1 LLGCAGKEKRLMHG
15 TETIAT
21 AAGAG
26 ELSPATAT
34 IAIDAFGIDLRY
46 QSGIGVYGRSL
57 ANAYRAAGFSVAGL
71 FGRSSSRC
79 SDPLL
84 TEISFHRAGS
94 ATLSPRDRVRLQLQ
108 RLTGNA
114 LIGSTRC
121 TEIANSGVILPEPVK
136 DRLQYFDRILN
147 ASQLFTKAASYFER
161 TGRFFSVRLPKDIAL
176 MHWTMPLPIRAEG
189 IPNIYTI
196 LDVIPFVLPYATMG
210 KPRSEMRL
218 FRRIL
223 AQADQVVTISEYSR
237 RDISRVF
244 GYDAERICNAYLS
257 SNIDPD
263 VIAESDAELA
273 TYLDRAERLTFRK
286 YFVYA
291 GSIEPRKNVDR
302 LLDAYL
308 KADTALPL
316 VICSS
321 TGWLNTQ
328 TLARLDHAAKTLD
341 LLHESDPT
349 RTISE
354 QGKRIIRVSQG
365 SDAHVARLIRGAR
378 ALVYPSIYEGFGL
391 PVLEAMELGTPVITA
406 QASST
411 AEIAADAALL
421 VDPLSVRDIAA
432 AIDRIDR
439 DEALCARLA
448 QAGSRRAVAFS
459 AQAFSAR
466 IGAMAQAQLS
476 RQDHLR
482 QRWT

>member
-1 LLGCAGKEKRLMHG
+1 MHG
-15 TETIAT
+15 TEPTAT
-21 AAGAG
+21 LAT
-26 ELSPATAT
+26 LSPAQAT
-34 IAIDAFGIDLRY
+34 VAIDAFSIDLPY
-46 QSGIGVYGRSL
+46 QSGIGVYGRGL

-71 FGRSSSRC
+71 FGRSSSRF

-84 TEISFHRAGS
+84 TEIGFHRAGS
-94 ATLSPRDRVRLQLQ
+94 ATMSARDRLRLQLR

-114 LIGSTRC
+114 LIGSARC
-121 TEIANSGVILPEPVK
+121 TEVARSGIILYEPVNN
-136 DRLQYFDRILN
+136 RLQYFDRILN
-147 ASQLFTKAASYFER
+147 ASQLFTKAASYFQR
-161 TGRFFSVRLPKDIAL
+161 TGRFFSVRLPQDVAL

-196 LDVIPFVLPYATMG
+196 LDVIPFVLPYATLG
-210 KPRSEMRL
+210 KPHREMQL
-218 FRRIL
+218 FKHIL
-223 AQADQVVTISEYSR
+223 AQADQVVTISEHSR

-244 GYDAERICNAYLS
+244 HYDAERICNAYLS

-263 VIAESDAELA
+263 IVAETDAEVRS
-273 TYLDRAERLTFRK
+273 YLDRAERLKFRK
-286 YFVYA
+286 YFIYT

-328 TLARLDHAAKTLD
+328 TLARLDYAAKTLD
-341 LLHESDPT
+341 LLRGSDPGGV
-349 RTISE
+349 ISAE
-354 QGKRIIRVSQG
+354 GKRIIRVSQG

-406 QASST
+406 RASST
-411 AEIAADAALL
+411 SEIAADAALL

-448 QAGSRRAVAFS
+448 QAGSRRALDFS
-459 AQAFSAR
+459 APGFSAR
-466 IGAMAQAQLS
+466 IRAMAEGQLS
-476 RQDHLR
+476 RRGLLAQSR
-482 QRWT
+482 A